1 MLLGIE
7 MATNNQE
14 ECTRV
19 RLVLAPV
26 LPLLCSCYRACYPP
40 FLFREM
46 PILWAS
52 SAEKRSNF
60 LFFTGTP
67 RRKRSRCKRRL
78 HFRKLESRKRPSTC
92 SRSTPKRT
100 RGFIRYGGCKT
111 TITQPKSAF
120 CQNEANG

>member
-7 MATNNQE
+7 DGDEQPRGVHAPAP
-14 ECTRV
+14 
-19 RLVLAPV
+19 VLAPV
-26 LPLLCSCYRACYPP
+26 LPLLWSCYRACYPP

-46 PILWAS
+46 PIYGLFRPS
-52 SAEKRSNF
+52 SDQISCSLQGRGE
-60 LFFTGTP
+60 
-67 RRKRSRCKRRL
+67 KRSRCKGQL
-78 HFRKLESRKRPSTC
+78 HFRKLESRKRLSTC

-100 RGFIRYGGCKT
+100 RGFIRYGGCKA